1 MQQQSEL
8 VEQPVALITKKI
20 LKRQGPRLL
29 QPKKSI
35 LKKKKQHQAASQAAE
50 VELVVAK
57 QAEKG
62 ISKEPKV
69 KVKIDALGS
78 GREVL
83 ELEEEKVAG
92 LP

>member
-8 VEQPVALITKKI
+8 VEQPVAQITKKI

-35 LKKKKQHQAASQAAE
+35 LKKTKQHQAAQATK